1 MRAIDVHVHVPEPK
15 GDPGAEERQQV
26 ASYFR
31 ASSLP
36 QSPDE
41 MYEKYKSLDLMGIIF
56 SIDSETRSG
65 DRYVGND
72 YVAGVV
78 RKYPEQFIGFA
89 SVDPWKGAIAVQE
102 LERAVNELGLRGLK
116 LMPITQA
123 FFPNDQRFYPL
134 WEKCAE
140 LGVPA
145 LFHTGQTGIGA
156 GTPGGGGL
164 KLKYS
169 QPLCLDDVAAD
180 FPNLTII
187 MAHPAVPWQEEQL
200 SVALH
205 KANVYID
212 LSGWSPKYFRP
223 VLIQYANT
231 ILQDKV
237 LFGSD
242 YPLIQPDRWL
252 DDFERLDIK
261 EEVRRKIL
269 LENARKLL
277 KI

>member
-1 MRAIDVHVHVPEPK
+1 MRAIDVHVHVPEPR

-56 SIDSETRSG
+56 SIDSETRNG

-252 DDFERLDIK
+252 EDFERLDIK